1 MGSKEATFPLRV
13 AVRMTGLTAERLRA
27 WEARHAVVEPLRT
40 PGGSRRYRASDL
52 ERLRLLREAV
62 DAGHRIGDLVG
73 LDLTAL
79 RARKADPADAAA
91 DPSELE
97 GIWSA
102 LTRLEGERLQALF
115 EQKLTA
121 MGPLPFARRFVVPL
135 LHEVGRRWA
144 DGELSVAAEHLVSA
158 LLSSMLVG
166 ALRAHRTAP
175 TDPPIVFA
183 TPSGEPHALGLCIAA
198 LAAAEAGAAPIYVGA
213 DVPEDDLVESV
224 ERSRAEILALALVTL
239 PKGEAEAVLRRL
251 RRRIPDRIEIWIGGA
266 GSLRCAPI
274 RGVVNVANLDQ
285 LASHVALR
293 RLARDAQGS
302 VDEREQ

>member
-1 MGSKEATFPLRV
+1 MGSEEATFPLRV
-13 AVRMTGLTAERLRA
+13 AVRMTGLSAERLRA

-73 LDLTAL
+73 LDLPAL
-79 RARKADPADAAA
+79 RALRADPADAAA

-97 GIWSA
+97 GIWTS
-102 LTRLEGERLQALF
+102 LERLDGERLRELF
-115 EQKLTA
+115 EQKLAA
-121 MGPLPFARRFVVPL
+121 MGALPFARQFVVPFL
-135 LHEVGRRWA
+135 QEVGRRWA
-144 DGELSVAAEHLVSA
+144 AGELSVAAEHLVSA

-166 ALRAHRTAP
+166 ALRDHRPAP
-175 TDPPIVFA
+175 TDPSIVFA
-183 TPSGEPHALGLCIAA
+183 TPAGEPHALGLCIAA
-198 LAAAEAGAAPIYVGA
+198 LAAAAAGAAPIYVGA

-239 PKGEAEAVLRRL
+239 PKADAESRLRRL
-251 RRRIPDRIEIWIGGA
+251 RRRLPGRIEIWTGGA
-266 GSLRCAPI
+266 GSIRCAPI
-274 RGVVNVANLDQ
+274 RGIVNVANLDQ

-293 RLARDAQGS
+293 RLALDAQGN
-302 VDEREQ
+302 VEEREQ